1 MEETMGKAS
10 AQRELRRIKYLSGL
24 AKENPEEFDKE
35 WEKRVSS
42 WLNLIQK
49 DAGVSKRTVK
59 TGGKATKVVIAPVF
73 ERVDIALEALRR
85 CGRETYAKYA
95 EATCEV
101 LSTECCRQF
110 GIKVD
115 RNFYRLN
122 NYRKPD

>member
-1 MEETMGKAS
+1 MGKAS
-10 AQRELRRIKYLSGL
+10 AQRELSRMKYLAGL
-24 AKENPEEFDKE
+24 AVEDPERFEEE
-35 WEKRVSS
+35 WEKRLSS
-42 WLNLIQK
+42 WLNLIRK

-59 TGGKATKVVIAPVF
+59 TGGKATRIVIAPVF

-85 CGRETYAKYA
+85 CGSETYAKYA
-95 EATCEV
+95 EETCEI

-122 NYRKPD
+122 NYRKPE